1 MKNSILIERMK
12 LNKKYDKLRK
22 MEEKL
27 DKEFEKLNQKCEH
40 EILVTSVESKS
51 KVFKG
56 LTERPMTFCLFCR
69 EYIAPR
75 KYVPEDLQKK
85 VEKAVSINMKD
96 FPKLANKWG
105 NKYYSNI
112 RDIYMTFEGEESE
125 YEKGNRIKKIMEDM
139 EKSLND

>member
-1 MKNSILIERMK
+1 
-12 LNKKYDKLRK
+12 
-22 MEEKL
+22 
-27 DKEFEKLNQKCEH
+27 
-40 EILVTSVESKS
+40 
-51 KVFKG
+51 
-56 LTERPMTFCLFCR
+56 MTFCLFCR

-75 KYVPEDLQKK
+75 KYVPEDLRKK

-112 RDIYMTFEGEESE
+112 RDIYITFEDEESE
-125 YEKGNRIKKIMEDM
+125 YEKGKRIIKIMEDM